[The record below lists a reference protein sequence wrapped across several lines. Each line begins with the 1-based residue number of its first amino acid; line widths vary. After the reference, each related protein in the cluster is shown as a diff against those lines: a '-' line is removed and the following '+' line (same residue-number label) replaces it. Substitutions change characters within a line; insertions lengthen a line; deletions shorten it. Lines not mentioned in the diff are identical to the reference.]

1 MAKKKQAEPAPDPNA
16 WMVTFS
22 DLVTLLLTFFVML
35 LSMSTMDVQRV
46 QKIMTSF
53 TGGSGVLE
61 YTDMG
66 AVSPYEEQL
75 RALNKLNLNQLPEE
89 EVLLD
94 VFLGRKVEGA
104 TAVFDDMLKDIRLRK
119 TDKGVSLIFGSRLLF
134 DSGQAELKKEAAAAL
149 ELAAQIIKQI
159 NRPIS
164 VEGHTDSQPLG
175 SSGRF
180 ASNWELSLARALAV
194 RKFLVDQAEVNAL
207 RLRVAAFADAR
218 PLGDNKT
225 KEGRLLNRR
234 IEIVFQWIQ

>member
-1 MAKKKQAEPAPDPNA
+1 MAKKKQAEPGLDPNA

-35 LSMSTMDVQRV
+35 LSMSTMNVERV

-75 RALNKLNLNQLPEE
+75 KALSKLNLNQLPDE

-104 TAVFDDMLKDIRLRK
+104 TAVFDDPTREISLRK
-119 TDKGVSLIFGSRLLF
+119 TQKGVSLIFGSRLLF
-134 DSGQAELKKEAAAAL
+134 DSGSAVLKKEAAAAL
-149 ELAAQIIKQI
+149 ELAAKIINQI

-164 VEGHTDSQPLG
+164 IEGHTDSQPLPG
-175 SSGRF
+175 SGEF

-194 RKFLVDQAEVNAL
+194 RNFLVDRAGVKAL
-207 RLRVAAFADAR
+207 RMRVAAFADAR
-218 PLGDNKT
+218 PLEDNAT
-225 KEGRLLNRR
+225 AEGRLHNRR
-234 IEIVFQWIQ
+234 IEIVFQWIR